1 MKMIE
6 IEKIAARKFV
16 EIKGNDY
23 LDSSKYTMSKCVT
36 ESIESNEIKFE
47 FFVAK
52 ARPKIRVK
60 LLLMRM
66 FHGTKSFQFMLI
78 EKLDSVELHNIV
90 SDK

>member
-6 IEKIAARKFV
+6 IEKIAARKFI

-47 FFVAK
+47 FLVAK
-52 ARPKIRVK
+52 ARPKNSSEIVVDEDVSWDEVISIYVDKETGKCRVA
-60 LLLMRM
+60 
-66 FHGTKSFQFMLI
+66 
-78 EKLDSVELHNIV
+78 
-90 SDK
+90 

>member
-52 ARPKIRVK
+52 ARPK
-60 LLLMRM
+60 
-66 FHGTKSFQFMLI
+66 KSSEI
-78 EKLDSVELHNIV
+78 IV
-90 SDK
+90 DENVSWDEVISIYVDRKTGQCRDA